1 MNSRKLLRTFLALT
15 LVSSIAHGQIAPA
28 ELSQL
33 SGVQIMEPTQY
44 HGDEIPL
51 RYGVARDWL
60 ALMVQGN
67 HSTLRKSSP
76 KVSQVYDAI
85 ADELD
90 MKDKYS
96 GKLVSD
102 GKVPPL
108 LLIKA
113 AWLQAGE
120 VRNAKLG
127 NEANSYTLGDEQIR
141 IEHLCAKAKTKSEP
155 LKCKIYFS
163 NAKLKQLIAEIIEP
177 NEETSETETSSIEV
191 LWSGDLDHDGK
202 LDFILHTSFYN
213 GERTELFLSSKAN
226 KKEHAKLVA
235 SVQRLG
241 C

>member
-1 MNSRKLLRTFLALT
+1 M
-15 LVSSIAHGQIAPA
+15 
-28 ELSQL
+28 
-33 SGVQIMEPTQY
+33 
-44 HGDEIPL
+44 
-51 RYGVARDWL
+51 
-60 ALMVQGN
+60 
-67 HSTLRKSSP
+67 
-76 KVSQVYDAI
+76 SQVYDAI

-141 IEHLCAKAKTKSEP
+141 IEHLCAKAKTRSEP

-177 NEETSETETSSIEV
+177 NEEASETETSSIEM
-191 LWSGDLDHDGK
+191 LWSGDLDRDGK
-202 LDFILHTSFYN
+202 LDFILRTSFYN